1 MAKKKK
7 IDEESVELIN
17 DSSIETENKLNEPV
31 TESFT
36 KEENLNEVI
45 VMKDPEVKLIQDTPK
60 MPIVTLSTKQ
70 RYERMI
76 EGKNFEISASGKAI
90 YSSKSKIKLQLM
102 EDGVMVDRVKYQ
114 YSGLTFRIK

>member
-7 IDEESVELIN
+7 IDEESFELIN

-31 TESFT
+31 VESFT

-45 VMKDPEVKLIQDTPK
+45 FMKDPEVKLIQDTPK
-60 MPIVTLSTKQ
+60 TPVVVLSTKQ
-70 RYERMI
+70 RYEKMV
-76 EGKNFEISASGKAI
+76 EGKNFEISVSGKAV
-90 YSSKSKIKLQLM
+90 YNSKSKIKLQLM
-102 EDGVMVDRVKYQ
+102 EDGVMIDRVKYQ